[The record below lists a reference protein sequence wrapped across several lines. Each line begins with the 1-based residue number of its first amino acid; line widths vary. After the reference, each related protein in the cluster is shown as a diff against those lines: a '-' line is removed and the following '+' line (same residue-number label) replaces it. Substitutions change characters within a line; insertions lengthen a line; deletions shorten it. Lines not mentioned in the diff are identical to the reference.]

1 VTDPRIKRTR
11 LHVLETAR
19 QMLAARTSEPFTFT
33 TLAAHA
39 RVSRRTLYTHWGSI
53 DRVISDAVTLRV
65 AEELEDLSSM
75 PPRARLRRFLESIR
89 TGVADP
95 VTRVALTS
103 LMNQSNH
110 DADAANSLVD
120 MAATRM
126 QHFRETVA
134 PIERDVYLQ
143 IAGPIYFAE
152 FLDAQPASDEL
163 LDALTER
170 GAALL
175 GFDA

>member
-1 VTDPRIKRTR
+1 M
-11 LHVLETAR
+11 LETAR

-65 AEELEDLSSM
+65 AEELDDLSEF
-75 PPRARLRRFLESIR
+75 PPRQRLRHFLETVR
-89 TGVADP
+89 AGVADP

-110 DADAANSLVD
+110 DPDAASSLVE
-120 MAATRM
+120 MAVTRT
-126 QHFRETVA
+126 QHFRETVGQ
-134 PIERDVYLQ
+134 IDQDTYLQ
-143 IAGPIYFAE
+143 IVGPIFFAE
-152 FLDAQPASDEL
+152 FLNAQPASDEL

-175 GFDA
+175 GFDE